1 MINTGV
7 QTKGCLSLSDH
18 SIANPHR
25 SRRNFLQLIRNGP
38 KSPGEIFHVELLQ
51 TSFAVTSSGWHAEKL
66 NVGHGGF
73 MACPSVLAYLFCE
86 YLAHILCCR
95 NTTMMNTV
103 LLCWCVCLPRAP
115 VSHLQCVITITPQQ
129 NNLYSLLSR
138 QPEGATG
145 QWLNSTAVFISSLW
159 ADFSC
164 LPYLYLFKS
173 NLLQSILIL

>member
-7 QTKGCLSLSDH
+7 QTKGCLSLYDH

-25 SRRNFLQLIRNGP
+25 SRLNFLQLIRNGP

-51 TSFAVTSSGWHAEKL
+51 TSFAVTSSGRHAEKF
-66 NVGHGGF
+66 NVGLGGF

-103 LLCWCVCLPRAP
+103 LLFWRVSSESTCLTSTVCYHHYTTAEQ
-115 VSHLQCVITITPQQ
+115 SLQ
-129 NNLYSLLSR
+129 LAL
-138 QPEGATG
+138 
-145 QWLNSTAVFISSLW
+145 
-159 ADFSC
+159 
-164 LPYLYLFKS
+164 
-173 NLLQSILIL
+173 